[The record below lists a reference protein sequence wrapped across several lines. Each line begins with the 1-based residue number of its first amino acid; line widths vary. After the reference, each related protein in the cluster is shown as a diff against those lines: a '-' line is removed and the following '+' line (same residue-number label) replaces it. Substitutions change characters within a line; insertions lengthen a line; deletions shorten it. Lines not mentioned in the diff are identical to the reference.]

1 VYKQK
6 ERGANLGR
14 KSQRSPIDPADI
26 PESAIGDEN
35 REAQMI
41 ALATRRAE
49 RMLMSEDCPA
59 QIVTQYLKL
68 GSVKAKLENEK
79 LQNEIMLL
87 KKKCEAL
94 EAQKKTEELY
104 ANAIKAMQTYAIPQ
118 YPDDGDLP

>member
-1 VYKQK
+1 MYELK

-14 KSQRSPIDPADI
+14 KSPRSPIDPADI

-41 ALATRRAE
+41 ALATRTAE

-59 QIVTQYLKL
+59 QIVTHYLRL
-68 GSVKAKLENEK
+68 GSMKSKLEKEKLENEVA
-79 LQNEIMLL
+79 LL

-94 EAQKKTEELY
+94 EAAKKSEELY
-104 ANAIKAMQTYAIPQ
+104 AQAIKAMQTYAIPQ
-118 YPDDGDLP
+118 YPDEGDLP

>member
-1 VYKQK
+1 MYELK

-14 KSQRSPIDPADI
+14 KSPRSPIDPADI

-41 ALATRRAE
+41 ALATRTAE

-59 QIVTQYLKL
+59 QIVTHYLRL
-68 GSVKAKLENEK
+68 GSMKSKLEKEKLENEVA
-79 LQNEIMLL
+79 LL

-94 EAQKKTEELY
+94 EAAKKSEELY
-104 ANAIKAMQTYAIPQ
+104 AQAIKAMQTYAIPQ
-118 YPDDGDLP
+118 YPDESNLP